1 MADLATAI
9 QVALTSHA
17 GQQDKAGQPYIL
29 HPLRL
34 MLRMSTPEDMIVAVL
49 HDVVEDSQI
58 TRADLERMGFAEPIL
73 DALDALTHRE
83 EQSYEDYIA
92 AIKQVPLARRVK
104 LADLEDNSNILRLS
118 EVTQASLERL
128 QKYHTAWQT
137 LKEE

>member
-73 DALDALTHRE
+73 DALDVLTHRE

>member
-1 MADLATAI
+1 MANLATAI
-9 QVALTSHA
+9 QVALTAHA

>member
-9 QVALTSHA
+9 QVALTAHA